1 MNNIPAWMT
10 ARPSASTVDADKPDS
25 SNVEPWFLPIMENIT
40 AMDVATCLPMPI
52 QINNNLPCVDFV
64 WGRPNLRSY
73 GCGCLW
79 TLVPQ

>member
-1 MNNIPAWMT
+1 MT

-25 SNVEPWFLPIMENIT
+25 SNIEPWFLPIMEKIT

-64 WGRPNLRSY
+64 WRRPNLRSY
-73 GCGCLW
+73 GCGYL
-79 TLVPQ
+79 